1 MQNVLEIYL
10 SWLYIH
16 PNTRSQKD
24 NMTRTTCQ
32 RQHHYKG
39 IPKDS
44 SFHAPPGCI
53 FIMPIH
59 PKVQNLNPSFHAS
72 QGCMFVMPIH
82 AKVRNLDPSF
92 HAPPGFVCLSCPSI
106 PKAYDLTYGLNKL
119 LYSTSHL
126 FPQDAKCPSTI
137 IECIEIKP
145 SDNQVFILET
155 KAFKGPLERFACP

>member
-1 MQNVLEIYL
+1 
-10 SWLYIH
+10 
-16 PNTRSQKD
+16 
-24 NMTRTTCQ
+24 MTRTTCQ
-32 RQHHYKG
+32 RQQPYKG

-59 PKVQNLNPSFHAS
+59 PKVQNLNLSFHAP

-82 AKVRNLDPSF
+82 PKVPNLYPSF
-92 HAPPGFVCLSCPSI
+92 HAPQGCMFVMPIHPKVPNLYPSFHAPQGFVCLSCPSI
-106 PKAYDLTYGLNKL
+106 PKAYDLIYGLNKL
-119 LYSTSHL
+119 LYSTLHL

-145 SDNQVFILET
+145 LDNHVNILET
-155 KAFKGPLERFACP
+155 KDFKGPLERFACP